1 MHVAAGAEQLAA
13 ASQVNVAIGAPVSKS
28 CNLLAIRPQRR
39 CPNAKIRWTVEAAHD
54 SRQP

>member
-1 MHVAAGAEQLAA
+1 VHVAAGAEQLAA

-39 CPNAKIRWTVEAAHD
+39 SPNAKIRWTVEAAHD